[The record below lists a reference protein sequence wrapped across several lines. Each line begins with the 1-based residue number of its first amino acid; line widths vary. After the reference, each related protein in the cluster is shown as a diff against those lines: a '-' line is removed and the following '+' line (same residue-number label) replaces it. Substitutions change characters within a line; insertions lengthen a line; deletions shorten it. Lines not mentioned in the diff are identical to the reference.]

1 MNTGRTMTAAT
12 SILLLIAVAVPLAGC
27 GTSEAKPLEVTYYY
41 LPG

>member
-1 MNTGRTMTAAT
+1 MKTWKTMAPVCG
-12 SILLLIAVAVPLAGC
+12 LLLIAVVAPLAGC

>member
-1 MNTGRTMTAAT
+1 MKTWKLVASVCG
-12 SILLLIAVAVPLAGC
+12 LLLIAVVAAGAGC